1 MIASI
6 SGAIPDNNSGAVSA
20 ADVRN
25 NMVDTVDS
33 INNIVG
39 SGNHDTEFPFTGSNV
54 STTDNTITILDHDYN
69 TGDKVVY
76 TASSGITA
84 DDIRTTQVKIFCID
98 KKTTAEANKNPRWG
112 IFSYQYAAD
121 HSGGTG

>member
-1 MIASI
+1 MALQKKADLIASI

-39 SGNHDTEFPFTGSNV
+39 SGNHDTEFPFTG
-54 STTDNTITILDHDYN
+54 
-69 TGDKVVY
+69 
-76 TASSGITA
+76 
-84 DDIRTTQVKIFCID
+84 
-98 KKTTAEANKNPRWG
+98 
-112 IFSYQYAAD
+112 
-121 HSGGTG
+121 